1 MAHDHS
7 PAPNQS
13 GKNLKIAFFLNL
25 SFTILEFIGG
35 LYVNSIAIVSDVVHD
50 LGDSLSLGTS
60 WYLDRKSKQG
70 ATDKFSFGYTRF
82 SLLGALI
89 NSLVLIGGSI
99 YVIYEAVG
107 RILEPEH
114 SDAQGMIIFAIVGVL
129 VNGYAAWKLSGG
141 KSMNEKVVSW
151 HLLEDVLG
159 WVAVLVVA
167 IVLIF
172 KDIHYLDPALSLLIT
187 AYILWNVIIRLRET
201 LFIFLQGVPDDISL
215 LEIEEKLRTIDQV
228 DSLHHTHIWSL
239 DGEHHVLTTH
249 LKLKNVDDF
258 AQILAVKQQAKELLQ
273 DYPFS
278 HHTLETELET
288 ETCRLAKASNK
299 PFQAYGQRLDIL
311 DEAVRAAALQYAEE
325 FYEKGEGSREEAL
338 ERGIAKAELERREL

>member
-7 PAPNQS
+7 HHQS

-35 LYVNSIAIVSDVVHD
+35 MYVNSIAIVSDAVHD

-60 WYLDRKSKQG
+60 WYLDHKSKQG

-89 NSLVLIGGSI
+89 NSLVLIAGSI

-167 IVLIF
+167 IVLSF
-172 KDIHYLDPALSLLIT
+172 QDIHYLDPALSLLIT
-187 AYILWNVIIRLRET
+187 AYILWNVIQRLRET
-201 LFIFLQGVPDDISL
+201 LFIFLQGVPDDVSMS
-215 LEIEEKLRTIDQV
+215 EIEEKLRTIDHV
-228 DSLHHTHIWSL
+228 DSIHHTHVWSL
-239 DGEHHVLTTH
+239 DGEHHVLTSH
-249 LKLKNVDDF
+249 LKLKNIDDF
-258 AQILAVKQQAKELLQ
+258 AQMLAVKQRAKELLR

-278 HHTLETELET
+278 HHTLETELDT
-288 ETCRLAKASNK
+288 ETCRLAKASDE
-299 PFQAYGQRLDIL
+299 PFRGFDQRLDIL
-311 DEAVRAAALQYAEE
+311 DESVRVAALQYAQE
-325 FYEKGEGSREEAL
+325 FYEEGQGSREEAL
-338 ERGIAKAELERREL
+338 ERGIAKAELEKRKL

>member
-1 MAHDHS
+1 
-7 PAPNQS
+7 
-13 GKNLKIAFFLNL
+13 
-25 SFTILEFIGG
+25 
-35 LYVNSIAIVSDVVHD
+35 
-50 LGDSLSLGTS
+50 
-60 WYLDRKSKQG
+60 
-70 ATDKFSFGYTRF
+70 
-82 SLLGALI
+82 
-89 NSLVLIGGSI
+89 
-99 YVIYEAVG
+99 
-107 RILEPEH
+107 
-114 SDAQGMIIFAIVGVL
+114 MIIFAIVGVL

-299 PFQAYGQRLDIL
+299 PFQAYGQQLDIL